1 MQRQAAATAA
11 LVAKGYPAATAQ
23 ITSLKM
29 MDLAV
34 TQQATM
40 LSYND
45 AWMLI
50 LISFVVVA
58 PAVFILRKPRPVSPA
73 AMGGH

>member
-1 MQRQAAATAA
+1 MK
-11 LVAKGYPAATAQ
+11 L
-23 ITSLKM
+23 L
-29 MDLAV
+29 DLAV
-34 TQQATM
+34 TRQATM

-58 PAVFILRKPRPVSPA
+58 PAILILKKPSGHGP
-73 AMGGH
+73 GGDAH